1 MNDFDA
7 PAVLPPPRGEWSQ
20 QVMATAL
27 GGRSGSSHL
36 ALPDDPLYD
45 DDLQLGLYLC
55 YELSYRGLEGVPD
68 EMEWDPALL
77 SLRRTM
83 ETAFENALLDAVPPA
98 TVHPDQVGQQ
108 LRYLDEPTSP
118 FSRFIER
125 EATLDQVREFVIH
138 RSAYHLKEAD
148 PHTFALPRIGG
159 AAKAAFAEIQADEY
173 GGGKPDRIHA
183 HLFASM
189 MSDLGLVTCNGAYL
203 DVIPGSTLAPVN
215 LMSLFGMH
223 RRWRGAAA
231 GHLALFELGSS
242 RPNRFYGDG
251 LRRLGFGP
259 KTTDFHDEHVEADAI
274 HSMIATYDLAARL
287 AEDEPELVSDIL
299 FGAKAL
305 LHVEEVAH
313 HHMLG
318 AWNRGASSLL
328 GAPALVA

>member
-1 MNDFDA
+1 MNNFDA
-7 PAVLPPPRGEWSQ
+7 PAMLPPARGEWSQ
-20 QVMATAL
+20 LVMSTAR
-27 GGRSGSSHL
+27 GDRSGSSHP
-36 ALPDDPLYD
+36 ALPDEPLCD
-45 DDLQLGLYLC
+45 DDLQLALYLC
-55 YELSYRGLEGVPD
+55 YELSYRGLEGFPD
-68 EMEWDPALL
+68 EMEWDPTLL

-83 ETAFENALLDAVPPA
+83 EISFEAALLDAVPPA
-98 TVHPDQVGQQ
+98 EAKPDQVGQQ
-108 LRYLDEPTSP
+108 LRFLDEPTSA
-118 FSRFIER
+118 FTRFIER
-125 EATLDQVREFVIH
+125 QATLDQVREFVIH

-183 HLFASM
+183 HLYASM
-189 MSDLGLVTCNGAYL
+189 MSDLGLDTRNGAYL
-203 DVIPGSTLAPVN
+203 DVIPGSTLVNVN
-215 LMSLFGMH
+215 LMSLFGLH

-259 KTTDFHDEHVEADAI
+259 ETTDFHDEHVEADAI

-287 AEDEPELVSDIL
+287 AEDEPQLASDIL
-299 FGAKAL
+299 FGARAL
-305 LHVEEVAH
+305 IHVEELSSD
-313 HHMLG
+313 HMLA